1 MLGDGS
7 GAVDNTPPNV
17 KIIERVS
24 DKVSPNMEIA
34 HALNKLFKRVKMLNK
49 PHISTE
55 GDDVDVEEYVERYI
69 NGLKLNECLMGV
81 TKSNGASI
89 VVSIDGS
96 TSMRFDRIDTARNL
110 VATLYKSVEGLKGVE
125 IRGNIWSSNGNG
137 EIGIT
142 EINNEKD
149 VKNITVHDKY
159 PCTPTHMGLDYSAKM
174 LKEMKGNKK
183 FLFLITDGAPNYYN
197 DGKRIQRYNYLKMCN
212 RSLKK
217 VLKLTPNVV
226 CILVNSNPYHR
237 YDLRVLFTK
246 KRVLVF
252 RNMERASE
260 KVITQFKG
268 VIMSR

>member
-1 MLGDGS
+1 MNKCLIDSRKSTGVSVIISVDGS
-7 GAVDNTPPNV
+7 
-17 KIIERVS
+17 
-24 DKVSPNMEIA
+24 
-34 HALNKLFKRVKMLNK
+34 L
-49 PHISTE
+49 
-55 GDDVDVEEYVERYI
+55 
-69 NGLKLNECLMGV
+69 
-81 TKSNGASI
+81 
-89 VVSIDGS
+89 
-96 TSMRFDRIDTARNL
+96 SMRGYRIKTVRNL
-110 VATLYKSVEGLKGVE
+110 VATLFESVKGIKDVE
-125 IRGNIWSSNGNG
+125 IRGNIWSSNPQG

-197 DGKRIQRYNYLKMCN
+197 DGKRIQRNNYLKMCK

-260 KVITQFKG
+260 KVIKQFKG